1 MKPQRQIDR
10 GGQHGANVT
19 RAARYSASITLAMN
33 TRMRQV
39 EEDVET
45 MVGAPKAAERISYAA
60 HASAIE
66 RMMMAAEKAE
76 GRPHATYLALM
87 EDQGVRAFLRHT
99 LGPEA
104 GMSPET
110 VAAGFSTPEF
120 CAYLRDFETVS
131 VAGAAKEGMR
141 KLSLVA
147 ADLILRDRRLG
158 NNLTLRA
165 ILQRQAVDGTPEDKR
180 LEKAL
185 LALDGE
191 MPDPGPDEEEDHGRF
206 GEDDFDR

>member
-1 MKPQRQIDR
+1 MKPARMMDR

-19 RAARYSASITLAMN
+19 KAARYSASVSLALAN
-33 TRMRQV
+33 RLQRAEDEV
-39 EEDVET
+39 ESL
-45 MVGAPKAAERISYAA
+45 VGPSKAAERVSYAA
-60 HASAIE
+60 WANTIE

-99 LGPEA
+99 LGPET

-131 VAGAAKEGMR
+131 VAAAAKEGMR
-141 KLSLVA
+141 KLSMVA
-147 ADLILRDRRLG
+147 ADIILRDRRLG

-165 ILQRQAVDGTPEDKR
+165 ILQKQVVDGTPEDKR